1 MSRVDQ
7 TFKLVLV
14 IQHDSRDEAR
24 AYLIARLNEWLMK
37 TMHEEEFELPLLFWN
52 LIGEERYLTQVH

>member
-14 IQHDSRDEAR
+14 IQHQDRDMAR
-24 AYLIARLNEWLMK
+24 AKLISRLNEWLTESVK
-37 TMHEEEFELPLLFWN
+37 DEESEIPLLFWN
-52 LIGEERYLTQVH
+52 LIGEEFATVH